1 MIELYGLD
9 HDYVYGFSEDIPQ
22 ESDDY
27 FMPWGWDD
35 GQTLDRGVAVYAAVK
50 VHDPSIVE
58 DWSSLKDDNGE
69 YPGERVAMA
78 YAEKHGIL
86 EGANRPDDITVGD
99 VALIL
104 YNAEKSFGK

>member
-1 MIELYGLD
+1 MLEVLEESEVSVDLVQDPVLD
-9 HDYVYGFSEDIPQ
+9 QVPVS
-22 ESDDY
+22 
-27 FMPWGWDD
+27 
-35 GQTLDRGVAVYAAVK
+35 AVK
-50 VHDPSIVE
+50 LHDPSIVE

-86 EGANRPDDITVGD
+86 EGANRPDDITVGE

-104 YNAEKSFGK
+104 YNAEKAFEE